1 MLKELLPKI
10 LYLLSGIELS
20 NINVPAL
27 LTKQRKK
34 KTAAAKL
41 RGINKD
47 IFLLESF
54 FLPTQTVGMVQLA
67 PSSSCGSTSDVPTD
81 KNQICSLQQEI
92 SSLKSK
98 YTENLRK
105 ARQRAAHLYET
116 GKQEKRKLSRLQAAY
131 HRLKLKVKT
140 QSEKK
145 HRTSK
150 VTKPG
155 GKHQTVSG
163 RAQATHFSARNRRII
178 EQKKAI
184 HNLQIQKLKA
194 RHLEQQKI
202 WEQQH
207 STTRKQID
215 SLTDAIKKID
225 YEKRDLTQDNEYL
238 QNILQDNAPLE
249 LKNGKIFS
257 PETDHCVMDLL
268 AHNVSASQVG
278 PVIKSV
284 AKLCGRSIAETDV
297 PHRSTVD
304 SMRIRGLAISH
315 QQLYEL
321 QEDSNMTLY
330 TDETR
335 KRGTVYMSYAVT
347 SSDHTTR
354 VLGIQEVPSKSAQGS
369 LDTLISLLDNIS
381 KLIDSPDLGADIIIN
396 IKNTMSDRASTE
408 KLFND
413 LFFKYRSELVP
424 RFIQGFDSPAEQGEV
439 IKMNNFFCGLHLTCG
454 CVFDYSKETWGQ
466 QWSGG
471 SQR

>member
-1 MLKELLPKI
+1 M
-10 LYLLSGIELS
+10 
-20 NINVPAL
+20 
-27 LTKQRKK
+27 
-34 KTAAAKL
+34 
-41 RGINKD
+41 
-47 IFLLESF
+47 
-54 FLPTQTVGMVQLA
+54 PTQTVGMVPLA

-105 ARQRAAHLYET
+105 ARQRAAHWYET
-116 GKQEKRKLSRLQAAY
+116 GKQENIKSSRLQAAY
-131 HRLKLKVKT
+131 HRLKLKVKA

-155 GKHQTVSG
+155 GIHQTVSR
-163 RAQATHFSARNRRII
+163 RAQATYFSARNRRII

-184 HNLQIQKLKA
+184 HNLQIQK
-194 RHLEQQKI
+194 QKI
-202 WEQQH
+202 
-207 STTRKQID
+207 TRKQID

-225 YEKRDLTQDNEYL
+225 NEKRDLTQDNEYL

-257 PETDHCVMDLL
+257 PETVHCVMDLL

-284 AKLCGRSIAETDV
+284 AKLCGRSITETDV

-304 SMRIRGLAISH
+304 YMRIRGLAISH
-315 QQLYEL
+315 QQLHEL

-354 VLGIQEVPSKSAQGS
+354 VLGIQEVPSKSAQAS

-381 KLIDSPDLGADIIIN
+381 KLIDSPDLGADIIVN

-413 LFFKYRSELVP
+413 LFYKYRSELVP
-424 RFIQGFDSPAEQGEV
+424 SYSGFWQHESGRTRRSDQNEQ
-439 IKMNNFFCGLHLTCG
+439 FLLWALPHSFTCR